1 MNTLMLKLGAL
12 LGVALLVLC
21 LALGFKHEQAKV
33 REAQAQITEIRGNLT
48 VLQNLRKTE
57 QADALRQNSRMA
69 AYQKEAQNAKSQA
82 DQYLVALRNARRVR
96 WVAPAVQ
103 VAAGEA
109 APAAPARSEAAGGA
123 DVPAAFAER
132 VAGLLSEADQLA
144 IRYNTLLKISEEHTC
159 VIDAKD

>member
-12 LGVALLVLC
+12 LGVALLILC

-33 REAQAQITEIRGNLT
+33 REAQAQLMEVRGNLT

-57 QADALRQNSRMA
+57 QAEAIRQNSRVA

-82 DQYLVALRNARRVR
+82 DQYLAALRNARSVR

-103 VAAGEA
+103 VTAGKA
-109 APAAPARSEAAGGA
+109 APAAPARAEATGGA

-144 IRYNTLLKISEEHTC
+144 KHKQGAREC
-159 VIDAKD
+159 

>member
-1 MNTLMLKLGAL
+1 MNELMWKLGAL
-12 LGVALLVLC
+12 LGVTVLVLC

-57 QADALRQNSRMA
+57 QAEALRQNSRVA

-82 DQYLVALRNARRVR
+82 DQYLAALRNARSVR

-109 APAAPARSEAAGGA
+109 ASAAPTRAEAASGA

-144 IRYNTLLKISEEHTC
+144 IRYNTLLKIAEEHTC